1 MKRKTLIIL
10 IFSILVILLGYWNF
24 NVYKDKQK
32 EIKVIKIKKDKLDK
46 KYENISFVSIS
57 KEYIIF
63 SDEARSYCYNLKDKE
78 LKKLDY
84 LIVSEIENNYIIQ
97 EDSKYGVLDK
107 EFKVIFKPIYDSIT
121 ASGLKDVIIGKR
133 GKFSY
138 LISLEKREIL
148 KQYEEIY
155 PMDEDKNIHII
166 NNSLHGYLNE
176 KLEEVISGK
185 YIFLF
190 SFKNKLVIAYNGKK
204 YGVINKNDE
213 IVVPFIYDEIY
224 LHKNG
229 NILVKDPQGY
239 MDFKEKKLLLVDAI
253 YPSLSDYLIY
263 EKDNRFGVLD
273 LETFEISKTTY
284 EELSPRV
291 DGNYIIV
298 AENERYGIA
307 NVKDFEKQVKLKYDY
322 ISPITKDIFVGGTLE
337 KGLNSL
343 IIPNVKETAEIYEK
357 VQYCNNYYLGY
368 RENENVD
375 IINKKGDTI
384 LTVKKSELLYA
395 NKDVI
400 LLNKENNI
408 EIILKEELNK

>member
-10 IFSILVILLGYWNF
+10 IFSILVILLGCWSF

-32 EIKVIKIKKDKLDK
+32 EIKVIKIKKEKLDK
-46 KYENISFVSIS
+46 KYENISFVSINE
-57 KEYIIF
+57 EYIIF
-63 SDEARSYCYNLKDKE
+63 SDEERSYCYNLKDRE

-84 LIVSEIENNYIIQ
+84 LIVSEVENNYIIQ
-97 EDSKYGVLDK
+97 ENSKYGVVNK

-133 GKFSY
+133 GKLSY

-155 PMDEDKNIHII
+155 PMDEDRNIHII
-166 NNSLHGYLNE
+166 DNSLHGYLNE
-176 KLEEVISGK
+176 KLEEVISGN

-204 YGVINKNDE
+204 YGVINKNNE

-229 NILVKDPQGY
+229 NILVKDSQGY
-239 MDFKEKKLLLVDAI
+239 TDFKEKKSLLVDTI

-263 EKDNRFGVLD
+263 EKDNRFGILD
-273 LETFEISKTTY
+273 LETFEISNTTY

-307 NVKDFEKQVKLKYDY
+307 SVKDFEKKVTLKYDY
-322 ISPITKDIFVGGTLE
+322 ISPITKDVFVGGTLE
-337 KGLNSL
+337 KGLNAL
-343 IIPNVKETAEIYEK
+343 IIPEIKETAEIYDK

-375 IINKKGDTI
+375 VINQKGDTI
-384 LTVKKSELLYA
+384 LTVKKSELLYI
-395 NKDVI
+395 NEDII
-400 LLNKENNI
+400 LLNKESNI
-408 EIILKEELNK
+408 EIILKEEINK

>member
-10 IFSILVILLGYWNF
+10 IFSILAILLGCWSF

-32 EIKVIKIKKDKLDK
+32 EIKVIKIKKEKLDK
-46 KYENISFVSIS
+46 KYENISFVSINE
-57 KEYIIF
+57 EYIIF
-63 SDEARSYCYNLKDKE
+63 SDEERSYCYNLKDRE

-84 LIVSEIENNYIIQ
+84 LIVSEVENNYIIQ
-97 EDSKYGVLDK
+97 ENSKYGVVNK
-107 EFKVIFKPIYDSIT
+107 EFKVVFKPIYDSIT

-133 GKFSY
+133 GKLSY
-138 LISLEKREIL
+138 LISLETREIL

-155 PMDEDKNIHII
+155 PMDEDRNIHII
-166 NNSLHGYLNE
+166 DNSLHGYLNE
-176 KLEEVISGK
+176 KLEEVISGN

-204 YGVINKNDE
+204 YGVINKNNE

-229 NILVKDPQGY
+229 NILVKDSQGY
-239 MDFKEKKLLLVDAI
+239 TDFKEKKSLLVDTI

-263 EKDNRFGVLD
+263 EKDNRFGILD
-273 LETFEISKTTY
+273 LETFEISNTTY
-284 EELSPRV
+284 EELSPQV

-307 NVKDFEKQVKLKYDY
+307 SVKDFEKKVILKYDY
-322 ISPITKDIFVGGTLE
+322 ISPITKDVFVGGTLE
-337 KGLNSL
+337 KGLNAL
-343 IIPNVKETAEIYEK
+343 IIPEIKETAEIYDK

-375 IINKKGDTI
+375 VINQKGDTI
-384 LTVKKSELLYA
+384 LTVKKSELLYI
-395 NKDVI
+395 NEDII
-400 LLNKENNI
+400 LLNKESNI
-408 EIILKEELNK
+408 EIILKEEINK